1 MSDLSQFSNPLSD
14 EALIHYGIGKEQER
28 LSRGTGVLEF
38 TRTQEIISRY
48 LPPAPAVIFD
58 VGGGSG
64 VYAYWLAQQGYEVHL
79 IDAVPLHIEQA
90 RQFAQTQP
98 NYPLASL
105 AVGDARQVN
114 RADDSVDAVLLLGP
128 LYHLID
134 SKDRI
139 QALREA
145 HRILKSGG
153 LVFAVGISRFASTL
167 DGLLKGFLDDPEFVE
182 IVQQDLIDG
191 QHRNPNN
198 HPAYFTTAFLH
209 HPDELKA
216 EIEAAGLDYLSTL
229 AIEGPGWLLQNFS
242 EHWNEPVRRQRLLE
256 AIRWL
261 ETEPSVLGAS
271 AHIMAIGRKKA
282 L

>member
-1 MSDLSQFSNPLSD
+1 MSDSSRLSD
-14 EALIHYGIGKEQER
+14 EALSHYEIGVEQER
-28 LSRGTGVLEF
+28 LSQGTGLLEF
-38 TRTQEIISRY
+38 VRTQEIISRY

-58 VGGGSG
+58 VGGGAG

-90 RQFAQTQP
+90 QRFAEAQP

-105 AVGDARQVN
+105 NVGDARQLN
-114 RADDSVDAVLLLGP
+114 RADHSVDAVLLLGP

-134 SKDRI
+134 RTERI
-139 QALREA
+139 LALREA
-145 HRILKSGG
+145 YRILKPGG
-153 LVFAVGISRFASTL
+153 FVFAAGISRFASTL
-167 DGLLKGFLDDPEFVE
+167 DGLFQGYLADPEFVK

-209 HPDELKA
+209 HPDELQA
-216 EIEAAGLDYLSTL
+216 EIEAAGFDYEITL
-229 AIEGPGWLLQNFS
+229 AIEGPGWLLQNFD
-242 EHWNEPVRRQRLLE
+242 EHWHDLSRRQQLLQ

-261 ETEPSVLGAS
+261 EAEASTLGMS
-271 AHIMAIGRKKA
+271 AHIIAIARK
-282 L
+282 

>member
-1 MSDLSQFSNPLSD
+1 MSLSDFDSLLSD
-14 EALIHYGIGKEQER
+14 EALIHYGSGHEQER
-28 LSRGTGVLEF
+28 LSRGTGVLELA
-38 TRTQEIISRY
+38 RTQEILSRY
-48 LPPAPAVIFD
+48 LPAAPAVIFD
-58 VGGGSG
+58 VGGGAGIYS
-64 VYAYWLAQQGYEVHL
+64 YWLAQQGYEVHL
-79 IDAVPLHIEQA
+79 IDAVAMHIEQA
-90 RQFAQTQP
+90 QRFAQTQP

-105 AVGDARQVN
+105 AVGDARQLN

-128 LYHLID
+128 LYHLTERT
-134 SKDRI
+134 DRI

-153 LVFAVGISRFASTL
+153 FVFAVGISRFASTL
-167 DGLLKGFLDDPEFVE
+167 DGLFQGYLDDPEFVK

-216 EIEAAGLDYLSTL
+216 EIEAAGLYYQSTL
-229 AIEGPGWLLQNFS
+229 AIEGPGWLLQNFK
-242 EHWNEPVRRQRLLE
+242 EHWNEPVRRDRLLE

-261 ETEPSVLGAS
+261 ETEPSVLGMS
-271 AHIMAIGRKKA
+271 AHIMAVARKNA
-282 L
+282 V